1 MSKLKIM
8 KNEQYITNAQ
18 GEVEYVVLPLDKYS
32 KLIEIIEDYG
42 LVNAMKEAEKDK
54 TYSKEEALKILENNG

>member
-1 MSKLKIM
+1 MAKLKAV

-32 KLIEIIEDYG
+32 KLIEIIEDNG
-42 LVNAMKEAEKDK
+42 LANAMKEAEKDK
-54 TYSKEEALKILENNG
+54 TYSVELCLTQGKV

>member
-1 MSKLKIM
+1 M

-42 LVNAMKEAEKDK
+42 LANAMKEAEKDK

>member
-1 MSKLKIM
+1 MSKLKIV

-32 KLIEIIEDYG
+32 KLLEIIEDYG
-42 LVNAMKEAEKDK
+42 LANAMNEAEKDK
-54 TYSKEEALKILENNG
+54 TYSKEEALKIIENND

>member
-42 LVNAMKEAEKDK
+42 LANAMKEAEKDK

>member
-42 LVNAMKEAEKDK
+42 LANAMKEAEKDK
-54 TYSKEEALKILENNG
+54 TYSKEEELKILENNG